1 MHFVKS
7 TRHQNGEIFLN
18 LLNKEGAPLF
28 WPSIWTLTELRATG
42 KSINTISQALGTL
55 KVVYD
60 FLDEFGIDLNSRL
73 QSAKFL
79 ERHELDGLLRYLK
92 KPLRKISK
100 GKVVQINK
108 FDEISLGAFAI
119 RLNYTRAYFAFLIE
133 SFSFKY
139 LDDANKKQQMALV
152 RELVGKFF
160 DARKPAKVKLTEP
173 RLGLSLEQQE
183 LLSQT
188 ISTNS
193 SKNPWKSE
201 FIRDRNE
208 TMVLLLLETGMRRGE
223 LLSLKASDLN
233 LQQKSIKIEKR
244 VAGLV
249 DPRKYKPLVKTL
261 GREVMLSELLA
272 TKVSGFILNHRVHRP
287 LAKKH
292 PFLFIN
298 RTGEPLSI
306 KSVNAIFDDLKLA
319 IPGVDIY
326 PHALRHTFNS
336 NLSLSF
342 ERAKVE
348 PELEMRIRTELN
360 GWSHNSQMP
369 ALYTKRHTREK
380 ARQVIFDQQK
390 KQEQR

>member
-7 TRHQNGEIFLN
+7 TRHLNGEIFLN
-18 LLNKEGAPLF
+18 LLNQEGVPLF
-28 WPSIWTLTELRATG
+28 WPTIWTLTELRASG

-60 FLDEFGIDLNSRL
+60 FLDEYGIDLDSRL

-92 KPLRKISK
+92 KPLRKVSK
-100 GKVVQINK
+100 GKVVKINK

-119 RLNYTRAYFAFLIE
+119 RLNYTKAYFAFLID
-133 SFSFKY
+133 SFTFKY
-139 LDDANKKQQMALV
+139 IDEAKKKEQMSLI
-152 RELVGKFF
+152 RELVGRFF
-160 DARKPAKVKLTEP
+160 SARKPAKVKLTGP
-173 RLGLSLEQQE
+173 RLGLNREQQE
-183 LLSQT
+183 LLCQI
-188 ISTNS
+188 ISSNS

-201 FIRDRNE
+201 FVRDRNE
-208 TMVLLLLETGMRRGE
+208 TMVLLLLQTGMRRGE
-223 LLSLKASDLN
+223 LLSLKTSDIN

-249 DPRKYKPLVKTL
+249 DPRAYRPLVKTL
-261 GREVMLSELLA
+261 GREVMMSAILA
-272 TKVSGFILNHRVHRP
+272 TKVSAFILNHRVHQP

-292 PFLFIN
+292 PFLFTS
-298 RTGEPLSI
+298 RTGEPLSM
-306 KSVNAIFDDLKLA
+306 KSVNAIFDDLKPA
-319 IPGVDIY
+319 IPGADIY

-336 NLSLSF
+336 NLSLAF
-342 ERAKVE
+342 ENSKVE
-348 PELEMRIRTELN
+348 PELEMKIRTELN

-369 ALYTKRHTREK
+369 ALYAKRHTKEK

>member
-7 TRHQNGEIFLN
+7 TRHLNGEIFLN
-18 LLNKEGAPLF
+18 LLNQEGVPLY
-28 WPSIWTLTELRATG
+28 WPTIWTLTELRASG

-60 FLDEFGIDLNSRL
+60 FLDEYGIDLDSRL

-92 KPLRKISK
+92 KPLRKVSK
-100 GKVVQINK
+100 GKVVKINK

-119 RLNYTRAYFAFLIE
+119 RLNYTKAYFAFLID
-133 SFSFKY
+133 SFTFKY
-139 LDDANKKQQMALV
+139 IDEAKKKEQMSLI
-152 RELVGKFF
+152 RELVGRFF
-160 DARKPAKVKLTEP
+160 SARKPAKVKLTGP
-173 RLGLSLEQQE
+173 RLGLSREQQE
-183 LLSQT
+183 LLCQT
-188 ISTNS
+188 ISSSS

-201 FIRDRNE
+201 FVRDRNE
-208 TMVLLLLETGMRRGE
+208 TMVLLLLQTGMRRGE
-223 LLSLKASDLN
+223 LLSLKTSDIN

-249 DPRKYKPLVKTL
+249 DPRAYRPLVKTL
-261 GREVMLSELLA
+261 GREVMMSAILA
-272 TKVSGFILNHRVHRP
+272 TKVSAFILNHRVHQP

-292 PFLFIN
+292 PFLFTS
-298 RTGEPLSI
+298 RTGEPLSM
-306 KSVNAIFDDLKLA
+306 KSVNAIFDDLKPS
-319 IPGVDIY
+319 IPGADIY

-336 NLSLSF
+336 NLSLAF
-342 ERAKVE
+342 ENSKVE
-348 PELEMRIRTELN
+348 PELEMKIRTELN

-369 ALYTKRHTREK
+369 ALYAKRHTKEK